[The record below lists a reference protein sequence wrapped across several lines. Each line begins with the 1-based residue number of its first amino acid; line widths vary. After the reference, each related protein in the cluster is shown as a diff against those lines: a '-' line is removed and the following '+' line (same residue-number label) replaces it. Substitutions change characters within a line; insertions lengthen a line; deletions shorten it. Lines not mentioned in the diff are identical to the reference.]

1 MNIHQ
6 MSRLCPTATLVG
18 TGVLQNW
25 SMGFYKTCD
34 SDMAY
39 VYADVRE
46 SEDNFAN
53 VAVWEVINPSE
64 LEMLDRFEGYPS
76 LYKKLNNC
84 KVVMGNGET
93 IEGFLY
99 KMSNNAENGIPDVYY
114 FMGIYQAYKDLHIST
129 KQLDD
134 FLENLSRLREV
145 QEMEDILGREV
156 HDGSMCV
163 CMTPNKY
170 SRMNIG
176 VVIGTFI
183 YVLKEN
189 NKS

>member
-114 FMGIYQAYKDLHIST
+114 FMGIYQTYKDLHIST

-134 FLENLSRLREV
+134 FLKKLSN
-145 QEMEDILGREV
+145 
-156 HDGSMCV
+156 S
-163 CMTPNKY
+163 
-170 SRMNIG
+170 
-176 VVIGTFI
+176 
-183 YVLKEN
+183 
-189 NKS
+189 

>member
-1 MNIHQ
+1 MNIYQ

-34 SDMAY
+34 SNMAY

-114 FMGIYQAYKDLHIST
+114 FMGIYKAYKDLHIST

-134 FLENLSRLREV
+134 FLKKLSNSWEAL
-145 QEMEDILGREV
+145 
-156 HDGSMCV
+156 
-163 CMTPNKY
+163 
-170 SRMNIG
+170 
-176 VVIGTFI
+176 
-183 YVLKEN
+183 
-189 NKS
+189 

>member
-1 MNIHQ
+1 
-6 MSRLCPTATLVG
+6 
-18 TGVLQNW
+18 
-25 SMGFYKTCD
+25 MGFYKTCD

-64 LEMLDRFEGYPS
+64 LEMLDRFEGYPN

-114 FMGIYQAYKDLHIST
+114 FMGIYRAYKDLHIST

-134 FLENLSRLREV
+134 FLKKLS
-145 QEMEDILGREV
+145 
-156 HDGSMCV
+156 S
-163 CMTPNKY
+163 
-170 SRMNIG
+170 S
-176 VVIGTFI
+176 
-183 YVLKEN
+183 
-189 NKS
+189 

>member
-1 MNIHQ
+1 

-76 LYKKLNNC
+76 LYKKIDNC
-84 KVVMGNGET
+84 KVVMENSKT

-114 FMGIYQAYKDLHIST
+114 FMGIYQAYKYLHIST

-134 FLENLSRLREV
+134 FLKKLS
-145 QEMEDILGREV
+145 
-156 HDGSMCV
+156 S
-163 CMTPNKY
+163 
-170 SRMNIG
+170 S
-176 VVIGTFI
+176 
-183 YVLKEN
+183 
-189 NKS
+189 